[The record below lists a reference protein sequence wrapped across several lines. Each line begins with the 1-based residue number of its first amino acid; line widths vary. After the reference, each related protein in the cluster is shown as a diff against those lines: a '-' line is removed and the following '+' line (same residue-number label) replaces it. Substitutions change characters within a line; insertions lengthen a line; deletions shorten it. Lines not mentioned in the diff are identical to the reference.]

1 MIQPVCLITG
11 AGDGTG
17 AAIARRFAAGGYRT
31 ALLARYQDRLS
42 RLENEIEG
50 ARGYVCDVSDLE
62 HFRATMARVKTELG
76 APHVAIHNAVMAAF
90 APPLEAE
97 PEKFEAQFRV
107 NATALMVMAQAVVP
121 DMLAASEG
129 AIVVTG
135 NTAAQRGIPNFSMFA
150 PTKAAQR
157 ILAQSM
163 ARDFGPKGV
172 HVAYLIIDAAI
183 DTPWTR
189 DTMFPDKSD
198 DFFCKPSAIADEVYH
213 VAHQDRSAWS
223 FDVEIRPDR
232 EKW

>member
-1 MIQPVCLITG
+1 MSQPVCLITG

-17 AAIARRFAAGGYRT
+17 AAIAKRFAAGGYRT
-31 ALLARYQDRLS
+31 ALLARTEDRLK
-42 RLENEIEG
+42 RLEGEIDG

-62 HFRATMARVKTELG
+62 HFKATMARVKAELG
-76 APHVAIHNAVMAAF
+76 APQAAIHNAVMGAF
-90 APPLEAE
+90 APPLEAD

-107 NATALMVMAQAVVP
+107 NATALMVMAQALVP
-121 DMLAASEG
+121 DMIVAGQG
-129 AIVVTG
+129 ALIVTG

-189 DTMFPDKSD
+189 DDIYPNKPD
-198 DFFCKPSAIADEVYH
+198 DFFCKPSAIADEVFH

-223 FDVEIRPDR
+223 FDVEIRPAH